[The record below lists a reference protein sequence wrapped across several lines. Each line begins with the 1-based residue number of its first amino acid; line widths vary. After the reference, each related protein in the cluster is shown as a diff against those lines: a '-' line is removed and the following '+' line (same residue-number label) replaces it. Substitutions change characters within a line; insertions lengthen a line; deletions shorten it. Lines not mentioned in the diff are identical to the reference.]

1 MTPSSTFYAK
11 MNAKLFRIADR
22 LLRYYE
28 DRLRPPEEVLDN
40 PLGIALLRR
49 ASDMM
54 ALWGACENKACR
66 RARKCRRKPNDCVA
80 RYAPLLP
87 PNARADVIARL
98 RDPCHE

>member
-1 MTPSSTFYAK
+1 MTPSPTWHAEMK
-11 MNAKLFRIADR
+11 DKLYGMVLRQ
-22 LLRYYE
+22 LRYHE
-28 DRLRPPEEVLDN
+28 DRLDPMRVLDN

-66 RARKCRRKPNDCVA
+66 RSRECRRKPNDCVA

-87 PNARADVIARL
+87 PEARAGVIARL